1 MTRDEFITILKE
13 ELKNLPSAEV
23 EDILYDYE
31 EHFEVGLSK
40 GKTEEE
46 IAKELGNPKTIA
58 KSYKANYR
66 INNAENN
73 PSTKNLFSAILAAVS
88 LGFFNLVFVLGPF
101 IGLVGLLVGIY
112 SIGFGFSIGGIGL
125 FFGTFLEPFFPKY
138 ININLHPITSL
149 SFGIGFFALGLLI
162 LIGCFYLTKYLYQ
175 VVIRYLRWNI
185 NVITK

>member
-1 MTRDEFITILKE
+1 MNRVEFINTLKI
-13 ELKNLPSAEV
+13 ELGNLPPSEV

-46 IAKELGNPKTIA
+46 IARELGNPRSIA
-58 KSYKANYR
+58 KSYKVNYK

-101 IGLVGLLVGIY
+101 LGLVGLLIGIY
-112 SIGFGFSIGGIGL
+112 AIGFAFSVSGIGL
-125 FFGTFLEPFFPKY
+125 FIGPLLEPLFPRY
-138 ININLHPITSL
+138 INIGLHPLTSI
-149 SFGIGFFALGLLI
+149 SFGIGLFALGLLI

-175 VVIRYLRWNI
+175 VIIRYLRWNI
-185 NVITK
+185 NIITK

>member
-1 MTRDEFITILKE
+1 MNRVEFINTLKI
-13 ELKNLPSAEV
+13 ELGNLPPSEV

-46 IAKELGNPKTIA
+46 IARELGNPKSIA
-58 KSYKANYR
+58 KSYKVNYK

-101 IGLVGLLVGIY
+101 LGLVGLLIGTY
-112 SIGFGFSIGGIGL
+112 GIGFGLSIAGIGL
-125 FFGTFLEPFFPKY
+125 LFRTFLEPLFPHY
-138 ININLHPITSL
+138 IDLNVHAITSI
-149 SFGIGFFALGLLI
+149 SFGIGLFALGLLI
-162 LIGCFYLTKYLYQ
+162 LIGCVYLTKYLYQ
-175 VVIRYLRWNI
+175 VIIKYLRWNI
-185 NVITK
+185 NIITK

>member
-1 MTRDEFITILKE
+1 MLKIILLRKIFFC
-13 ELKNLPSAEV
+13 NSCSSFP
-23 EDILYDYE
+23 
-31 EHFEVGLSK
+31 
-40 GKTEEE
+40 
-46 IAKELGNPKTIA
+46 
-58 KSYKANYR
+58 R
-66 INNAENN
+66 I
-73 PSTKNLFSAILAAVS
+73 
-88 LGFFNLVFVLGPF
+88 FNLVFVLGPF

>member
-73 PSTKNLFSAILAAVS
+73 PSTKNLFLQ
-88 LGFFNLVFVLGPF
+88 
-101 IGLVGLLVGIY
+101 
-112 SIGFGFSIGGIGL
+112 
-125 FFGTFLEPFFPKY
+125 FLQQFP
-138 ININLHPITSL
+138 
-149 SFGIGFFALGLLI
+149 
-162 LIGCFYLTKYLYQ
+162 
-175 VVIRYLRWNI
+175 
-185 NVITK
+185 